1 MNLFGY
7 IRESFQALTQN
18 KLRSVL
24 SLLGIIIGISSVVIL
39 TAIGDGMKRDILE
52 QFSATRNLITIG
64 RGRDNMSMMG
74 NASSM
79 RPQEPLP
86 PDPLQVALTEQI
98 FTEDM
103 VKKIEKTFGNDI
115 IAVVPV
121 YQWAQQGSNLFEG
134 KEVWVNIRVVDDAF
148 FRARNIAP
156 HQGMLWSSVQKEQLE
171 NAVVVGASTISQVFD
186 NTNPLGKTLIIG

>member
-52 QFSATRNLITIG
+52 QFSATRNLITIV

-74 NASSM
+74 NASSV

-134 KEVWVNIRVVDDAF
+134 KEVWVNTRVVDDAF

-156 HQGMLWSSVQKEQLE
+156 HHGMLWSSVQKEQLE